1 MEQEELLLRR
11 INILWLIGIFIMIAI
26 LAACGSRGSSGIVD
40 MEEAV
45 QMGVAATL
53 TKDAWLE
60 GVESARKTAIAEE
73 NTTQE
78 VSSVQLPGGTPTPE
92 LEAPSED
99 PQPSTTANPDVIQK
113 LIPPPDNLK
122 ERVDTFLTD
131 FNSIDYADERVST
144 GDQFEFN
151 VLERPFTAEEME
163 YRGMV
168 DITRT
173 ELKVTDNWIFAI
185 IYLATDLPESGDV
198 KYGLELDLK
207 ENGRGEILIQTNLPQ
222 GAEWSVFGVKVFQDI
237 DGDVGGESP
246 MYMDLPD
253 SSLTGYEVL
262 VFDSG
267 VGDIPDLAWSRRN
280 PEVTNS
286 LQIAFKPE
294 LVAAYGGYM
303 WSAWADDGLKSPGLW
318 DYVDRFTEE
327 EAGSPY
333 PGSPLYPIKALY
345 LIDTTCRSYFGFSP
359 SGTEPGI
366 CP

>member
-1 MEQEELLLRR
+1 MRR
-11 INILWLIGIFIMIAI
+11 INILWLTGILTIII
-26 LAACGSRGSSGIVD
+26 LLAACGPGGNSGIVD

-45 QMGVAATL
+45 QLGVAATL

-60 GVESARKTAIAEE
+60 GVESARKTAIADE
-73 NTTQE
+73 NPTQE
-78 VSSVQLPGGTPTPE
+78 VSSVQLPGGTSTPE
-92 LEAPSED
+92 PEAPSEE
-99 PQPSTTANPDVIQK
+99 PQPSETINPEVLQE
-113 LIPPPDNLK
+113 LVPPPDRLK

-168 DITRT
+168 DIARAD
-173 ELKVTDNWIFAI
+173 LKVTDNWVFAI
-185 IYLATDLPESGDV
+185 IYLATDLPESGAIQ
-198 KYGLELDLK
+198 YGLELDLK

-222 GAEWSVFGVKVFQDI
+222 GTDWSVSGVKVFQDI

-253 SSLTGYEVL
+253 TSLTGYEVL

-280 PEVTNS
+280 PGAANS

-303 WSAWADDGLKSPGLW
+303 WSVWADDGLKAPELR
-318 DYVDRFTEE
+318 DYNDRFTEE

-345 LIDTTCRSYFGFSP
+345 LIDTTCRSYFGFTP
-359 SGTEPGI
+359 TGKEPGI